1 MQRDAIQSRIR
12 EIIDSK
18 KGRRSEASKA
28 KSDVVELSE
37 VMAEIS
43 NIENR
48 LMTDGTL
55 TLKAE
60 NRLLRKLKI
69 LASKRDV
76 LLPKATEFE
85 AINID
90 LGDLEST
97 IQTLKA
103 EADSQHQEM
112 IRAHEEADIIWE
124 EVKPMLEERLPKV

>member
-76 LLPKATEFE
+76 LLPKANR
-85 AINID
+85 I
-90 LGDLEST
+90 
-97 IQTLKA
+97 
-103 EADSQHQEM
+103 
-112 IRAHEEADIIWE
+112 
-124 EVKPMLEERLPKV
+124 